1 MKIAMA
7 NRPLIEEAG
16 YFIQTC
22 YDELGKNESEIHN
35 RMNSIMEEVEETG
48 TYTHTFEELEHGA
61 RMAWR
66 NNNRCI
72 GRLFW
77 NTLTVFDARNLET
90 AEDAFE
96 VLVDHIEFATNGG
109 KIRPALTVFPA
120 QQNGKEKFRLW
131 NHQLLRYAGYV
142 EDGTIVGDSSSV
154 EFTKQCAELGW
165 KGQGTAFDFL
175 PIVIEE
181 AGKGVKYFELPSHA
195 VMEVEIRHP
204 EIKGFAELGAKWY
217 GVPIISDMKMEIGGI
232 HYTMAPFNGW
242 YMGTEIGARNLA
254 DEDRYDLLPAVAEK
268 MGLDTKSNRSLW
280 KDKALVELNIAV
292 LESFAEAGVTI
303 VDHHTAAKQFKNFE
317 RKEETAGRKVTG
329 NWAWLI
335 PPLSPAT
342 THIFHKP
349 YKNDI
354 VKPNFFYQKAPYHSR
369 EGQNHERIQSH
380 LFF

>member
-7 NRPLIEEAG
+7 NRPLIDEAG
-16 YFIQTC
+16 YFIQNC
-22 YDELGKNESEIHN
+22 YLELGKNETEIKDRIN
-35 RMNSIMEEVEETG
+35 RVVEEVEETG

-77 NTLTVFDARNLET
+77 NTLTVFDARHEQT
-90 AEDAFE
+90 AEGAFE
-96 VLVDHIEFATNGG
+96 ALLNHIEFAANGG
-109 KIRPALTVFPA
+109 KIRPALSVFPA
-120 QQNGKEKFRLW
+120 EQNGVAKLRIW
-131 NHQLLRYAGYV
+131 NHQLLRYAGYEKNGCV
-142 EDGTIVGDSSSV
+142 IGDSTSV
-154 EFTKQCAELGW
+154 EFTKQCLELGW
-165 KGQGTAFDFL
+165 AGKGTGFDIL

-181 AGKGVKYFELPSHA
+181 AGKVPRYFELPDQA
-195 VMEVEIRHP
+195 VMEVELEHP
-204 EIKGFAELGAKWY
+204 EIEGFAELEAKWY
-217 GVPIISDMKMEIGGI
+217 AVPIISDMKMEIGGI

-254 DEDRYDLLPAVAEK
+254 DEDRYNLLPAVAEL

-292 LESFAEAGVTI
+292 LASFAEAGVTI
-303 VDHHTAAKQFKNFE
+303 VDHHTAAKQFNSFE
-317 RKEETAGRKVTG
+317 KKEEAAGRAVTG

-335 PPLSPAT
+335 PPMAPAT

-349 YKNDI
+349 YRNDI
-354 VKPNFFYQKAPYHSR
+354 VKPNFFYQKQPY
-369 EGQNHERIQSH
+369 Q
-380 LFF
+380 F